1 MSVVLITSSKN
12 GADNID
18 SSRQQTNKS
27 NLDEAIK
34 LWEEITKIDDSKYLS
49 FKDFESNNK
58 DLNELI
64 TKTIPSRLKKNY
76 ILYGM
81 STPNDISWLHI
92 KRMAEEYLNASEWL
106 QINFCKDSTRQ
117 SVDEKVQRKMLNE
130 NLKDINFIFE
140 KCTPSKTVYGGKL
153 LSKAEYR
160 AADPEKTRKDIDTY
174 GSNGNVH
181 IWFFQKYAKVSG
193 GHQDNVV
200 TETQHFLN
208 DAGEFVSTNKSDDYF
223 IAQLDGKF
231 IEEQISHIR
240 NSITLES
247 RIFAGNSEEVISW
260 IRKNLN

>member
-1 MSVVLITSSKN
+1 MSVVLKTDSKN

-18 SSRQQTNKS
+18 TSRQQTNKS
-27 NLDEAIK
+27 NLNEAIK
-34 LWEEITKIDDSKYLS
+34 LWEEIVKIDESKYLS
-49 FKDFESNNK
+49 FKDFASNNK

-81 STPNDISWLHI
+81 SAPNDISWFHI

-117 SVDEKVQRKMLNE
+117 SVDERVQRKMLNE
-130 NLKDINFIFE
+130 SLKDINFVFK

-153 LSKAEYR
+153 LSKTEYH
-160 AADPEKTRKDIDTY
+160 AADPKKTRKDIDTY
-174 GSNGNVH
+174 GSNGKSH
-181 IWFFQKYAKVSG
+181 IWLFQKYAKASG

-200 TETQHFLN
+200 IETQHFLN
-208 DAGEFVSTNKSDDYF
+208 DAEEYVSKNKSDDYF

-231 IEEQISHIR
+231 IEKQISHIR
-240 NSITLES
+240 NSIELES
-247 RIFAGNSEEVISW
+247 RIFAGNSEEIISW
-260 IRKNLN
+260 IRENLN